1 MPEPSYLLD
10 THVIIWW
17 LTEPAKLSPLARDLL
32 EDDRVEMAVSHVC
45 MWEMAIKA
53 GLGKLPL
60 PAPLPGLVPTLLR
73 DLRGTFLPIR
83 LEHTLAVADLP
94 RHHGDPFDR
103 LLIVQALATGLPVLG
118 RDGRFDEYGVS
129 RAW

>member
-1 MPEPSYLLD
+1 MPQPRYLLD
-10 THVIIWW
+10 THVLIWS
-17 LTEPAKLSPLARDLL
+17 LNDPAKLSPLALDLL
-32 EDDRVEMAVSHVC
+32 KGDRVETAISHVSL
-45 MWEMAIKA
+45 WEMAIKT
-53 GLGKLPL
+53 GLGKLTL
-60 PAPLPGLVPTLLR
+60 PAPLPELVPTLLT

-118 RDGRFDEYGVS
+118 RDGRFDVYGVR